1 MATATGSCSRTDDV
15 FAFGAAPALGNTPG
29 LTAPASAIVAS
40 PDGAGYTVFSVDGG
54 AFAFGSARFH
64 GSVAGSRLNGPIVDA
79 ALTASGDGYWML
91 GRDGGVFG
99 FPGPGLPPGG
109 TPHLTITPVVSGL
122 SIPWDLGFLPD
133 GSMLWTERGRNVEG
147 RSSTARRACSRAE

>member
-1 MATATGSCSRTDDV
+1 MVGADGGAFVFGALPFAGSLVGRTGGVAAVDIAVRPGGDGYWILLADGRA

-91 GRDGGVFG
+91 GRDGRRLR
-99 FPGPGLPPGG
+99 LPRPR
-109 TPHLTITPVVSGL
+109 PPA
-122 SIPWDLGFLPD
+122 
-133 GSMLWTERGRNVEG
+133 RA
-147 RSSTARRACSRAE
+147 ARRI